1 MPKSKDR
8 LPEKLPVAYVTRSH
22 VPPELSLASRRCE
35 APSYWRTKMC
45 GVPLLS
51 KAKSCV
57 PPSSAVP
64 DSQLLDGRSVSGEL
78 KPGDDAAEVGYF
90 GRDDLP
96 PMAFSVHKKV
106 IMSVI

>member
-1 MPKSKDR
+1 MSDKKFYKDSIVDAIGNTPLVRMGNLSKENNIKANLLAKLEFMNPSGSVKDR
-8 LPEKLPVAYVTRSH
+8 MAVYILDKAVA
-22 VPPELSLASRRCE
+22 
-35 APSYWRTKMC
+35 
-45 GVPLLS
+45 
-51 KAKSCV
+51 
-57 PPSSAVP
+57 
-64 DSQLLDGRSVSGEL
+64 SGEL

>member
-1 MPKSKDR
+1 MIDPPR
-8 LPEKLPVAYVTRSH
+8 VVAADGLEGVHTVFDDPRYV
-22 VPPELSLASRRCE
+22 C
-35 APSYWRTKMC
+35 
-45 GVPLLS
+45 LLI
-51 KAKSCV
+51 V
-57 PPSSAVP
+57 YRG
-64 DSQLLDGRSVSGEL
+64 LIVSGEL